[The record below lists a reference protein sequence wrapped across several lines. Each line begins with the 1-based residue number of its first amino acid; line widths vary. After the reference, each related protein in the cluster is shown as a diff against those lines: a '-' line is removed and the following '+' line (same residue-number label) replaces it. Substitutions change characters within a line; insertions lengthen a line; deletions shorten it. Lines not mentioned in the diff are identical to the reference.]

1 MPSSLHILAALAG
14 TALALPN
21 PTTRD
26 SPLRILPYNWRFNIT
41 SLSGPG
47 CPDYGAVSPPFV
59 SRPTF
64 GANTVDGSEIYYWY
78 FAYPHLRASV
88 GRGTPEASVWCET
101 TLSYEELDGH
111 SAVAAEPGYRLKLH
125 KNGTDVLASYDLEEG
140 VEAKFRFTYSTSG
153 KLDVSPHASTVSTSL

>member
-1 MPSSLHILAALAG
+1 MMPSSLHIVAALAG
-14 TALALPN
+14 AVLAFPN
-21 PTTRD
+21 SATRD

-59 SRPTF
+59 TRPTF

-88 GRGTPEASVWCET
+88 GPGNPSALIWCET
-101 TLSYEELDGH
+101 TLSYKELDDH
-111 SAVAAEPGYRLKLH
+111 SAIPAEPGYRLKLH

-140 VEAKFRFTYSTSG
+140 VEAKFRFTYSTDG
-153 KLDVSPHASTVSTSL
+153 KLDVSLPALAVST